1 MFWDSCFFFPR
12 HEQKRSIKPEWK
24 SLFPG
29 KVSLRALCLTFRK
42 RFIASGQIWI
52 CLIITHAEDY
62 HLAVTFFL
70 WWANKEKTAQII
82 ITRTIK
88 INDKPFPGLFRR
100 NPRLRGRWLQAE
112 KSFVCGRQNKPPFFL
127 TWVSGPSS
135 PKSHQQQPELLRWVS
150 GGMARKMNG
159 KSFGRLSAESCCF
172 CYRNNTIIGRQTTRS
187 ADKDILRLTTRFE
200 YGGGAAKWFFE
211 EKFCLS
217 FCLSKTLKGKV
228 FKKLFGIII
237 EPSINHESQS
247 IENVMVCRELRKH
260 WTCIINWTEIVK
272 LFAHRMKRH
281 NIEFTV
287 PSP

>member
-112 KSFVCGRQNKPPFFL
+112 KSFVCGRQNKPPFFWRGSAGHHL
-127 TWVSGPSS
+127 RKVINSSRSFCAEFLGGWHVKWMGKVSVAYRRRAVAFAIGTTPSS
-135 PKSHQQQPELLRWVS
+135 AVKR
-150 GGMARKMNG
+150 R
-159 KSFGRLSAESCCF
+159 
-172 CYRNNTIIGRQTTRS
+172 
-187 ADKDILRLTTRFE
+187 
-200 YGGGAAKWFFE
+200 GAPIRIF
-211 EKFCLS
+211 LD
-217 FCLSKTLKGKV
+217 
-228 FKKLFGIII
+228 
-237 EPSINHESQS
+237 
-247 IENVMVCRELRKH
+247 
-260 WTCIINWTEIVK
+260 
-272 LFAHRMKRH
+272 
-281 NIEFTV
+281 
-287 PSP
+287 